1 MVLDLSIGSLVV
13 FLTMMLL
20 LVFCSIMDI
29 RSRRVTNRIVVMCCI
44 TGLAVALLAGRL
56 LIEPVLH
63 LSAVLFAASLSYVL
77 FRLGALGGAD
87 VKLLCAVAL
96 ISPGTEL
103 SVIGSPLY
111 EAVLSAGF
119 QMSVM
124 LLGGYLCSQRSKNQ
138 EKNGKATGSRPPL
151 IPFLLVGYSAAQ
163 LLAVL

>member
-29 RSRRVTNRIVVMCCI
+29 RSRRVTNRIVAMCYI
-44 TGLAVALLAGRL
+44 TGLAVALVAGRL

-63 LSAVLFAASLSYVL
+63 LSSILFVASLSYVL

-87 VKLLCAVAL
+87 VKILCAVAL
-96 ISPGTEL
+96 ISPGAEL
-103 SVIGSPLY
+103 SVVGSPLY
-111 EAVLSAGF
+111 EAVLSAGL
-119 QMSVM
+119 QMTVM
-124 LLGGYLCSQRSKNQ
+124 LLGGYLYSQHSKNQ
-138 EKNGKATGSRPPL
+138 ERNGEAAGSRPPL
-151 IPFLLVGYSAAQ
+151 IPLLLVGYLAAQ